1 MRRTS
6 LPWYNKS
13 SAEESNR
20 WEKDWTEFIKLNGF
34 QLEGTPRGF
43 VRSISIYDEPTI
55 TGLIKDSFQTFEG
68 SQDFQ
73 NIQTK
78 ERTDMYSALQE
89 VWQLKGVRNDLSIT
103 EALLIMLAVSKG
115 YNVLNTKV
123 DFLTKAAKGRLN
135 QEALAKMIN
144 VNELKRKYKNTI
156 INPPNFYVTVSTN
169 GKIPTLI
176 QNYAQYLTNA
186 QQQRQNDK
194 GYVVVRIS
202 DNNLDLLAY
211 QADRAVFKHLYQQ
224 SVKRYNAIKW
234 RGKNDAKA
242 AFEAHLKDLQSYMK
256 NPELAKGDKNFTTAK
271 DWYLKSRELW
281 NGVVDAYDLQI
292 TDRRNTIFGAVVNI
306 LQGWFQTYQLGNF
319 LSNGRILERP
329 DSNYKL
335 RMTHWVAE
343 NVFAGSIAYNE
354 EYSKQQHEIYL
365 GHAPKED
372 DRSIALG
379 GRHTW
384 SGKTFYFATLPK
396 TGKDYTQQLKEAS
409 YSNLVTKLG
418 ANSYLAQNWHHAR
431 SAYNEQV
438 TYWLDV
444 VCGDPFYTKNYI
456 AQFHKA
462 WAPQDLTENN
472 VNSIKFY

>member
-1 MRRTS
+1 M
-6 LPWYNKS
+6 
-13 SAEESNR
+13 
-20 WEKDWTEFIKLNGF
+20 
-34 QLEGTPRGF
+34 
-43 VRSISIYDEPTI
+43 RSISIYDEPTI

-234 RGKNDAKA
+234 RGKNDAKT

-271 DWYLKSRELW
+271 D
-281 NGVVDAYDLQI
+281 
-292 TDRRNTIFGAVVNI
+292 
-306 LQGWFQTYQLGNF
+306 
-319 LSNGRILERP
+319 
-329 DSNYKL
+329 
-335 RMTHWVAE
+335 
-343 NVFAGSIAYNE
+343 
-354 EYSKQQHEIYL
+354 
-365 GHAPKED
+365 
-372 DRSIALG
+372 
-379 GRHTW
+379 
-384 SGKTFYFATLPK
+384 
-396 TGKDYTQQLKEAS
+396 
-409 YSNLVTKLG
+409 
-418 ANSYLAQNWHHAR
+418 
-431 SAYNEQV
+431 
-438 TYWLDV
+438 
-444 VCGDPFYTKNYI
+444 
-456 AQFHKA
+456 
-462 WAPQDLTENN
+462 
-472 VNSIKFY
+472 